1 MNTRRF
7 KSQLLSL
14 SAFSFFLFALSGLCM
29 AQTIRYLGYNS
40 TNFTV
45 QGFTNTN
52 ALTFTNPVML
62 PIGSGIAG
70 VLESVDEQVTV
81 TGGLVLGGAMP
92 TLQFTATNY
101 FVWESGVTTNGI
113 LLVGPLDFANS
124 TNKSTTRS
132 NLFGSVGIS
141 TNIQIVRVGGT
152 TNTLVFSNGLLHQ
165 VTTP

>member
-1 MNTRRF
+1 MNPPR
-7 KSQLLSL
+7 
-14 SAFSFFLFALSGLCM
+14 LFALAILAAAYLALGASAFG
-29 AQTIRYLGYNS
+29 QTIRTLGYNT

-45 QGFTNTN
+45 VGYTNTN
-52 ALTFTNPVML
+52 VLTFTNPVML

-70 VLESVDEQVTV
+70 VLESVDERVTV
-81 TGGLVLGGAMP
+81 TGALVLGGATP
-92 TLQFTATNY
+92 LLQFSPTNY
-101 FVWESGVTTNGI
+101 FVWESGVTTNGV

-141 TNIQIVRVGGT
+141 TNIQFVRVGGT
-152 TNTLVFSNGLLHQ
+152 TNTLVFSNGILHQ